1 MHSIQNISSLKFQ
14 HSDNSSLSIFQ
25 AKELSFTVTVII
37 ITLTIKINQ
46 KHMQTIKGNCELI
59 NIGYISI
66 KYWLNFTKI
75 ENELSRYLNDT

>member
-1 MHSIQNISSLKFQ
+1 
-14 HSDNSSLSIFQ
+14 
-25 AKELSFTVTVII
+25 
-37 ITLTIKINQ
+37 
-46 KHMQTIKGNCELI
+46 MQTLKGNCELI